1 MADVKRMK
9 KKAALMVRRTVQDER
24 VHRHVAD
31 ASGGLRKAY
40 RRASR
45 KGGAEAV
52 EDRKLYGHVRQAAA
66 SGAAALRI
74 VSAPEPK
81 PKRRGRKLLL
91 ALAAAVAAVAAV
103 RKRRAG
109 DDGPRAYD
117 DRPAEPVEPGRE
129 ADGAAP
135 TPSHA

>member
-1 MADVKRMK
+1 MADTKRMK
-9 KKAALMVRRTVQDER
+9 KKAAPMVRRTVQDER

-31 ASGGLRKAY
+31 AAGGLRKAY

-45 KGGAEAV
+45 KGGDAV

-91 ALAAAVAAVAAV
+91 ALAAAVAAVAVV

-109 DDGPRAYD
+109 ADGPRVYA

-129 ADGAAP
+129 AHGAAP
-135 TPSHA
+135 TPTHA

>member
-1 MADVKRMK
+1 MADTKRMK
-9 KKAALMVRRTVQDER
+9 KKAAPYVRRTLNDER

-31 ASGGLRKAY
+31 AAAGVRKAY

-52 EDRKLYGHVRQAAA
+52 EDRKVYGYVRQAAA

-91 ALAAAVAAVAAV
+91 ALAAAAAAVVAV
-103 RKRRAG
+103 RKRRGGA
-109 DDGPRAYD
+109 DGPRQYD

-129 ADGAAP
+129 AHGAAP

>member
-1 MADVKRMK
+1 MADTKRMK
-9 KKAALMVRRTVQDER
+9 KKAAPYVRRTLHDER

-31 ASGGLRKAY
+31 AAGGLRKAY

-45 KGGAEAV
+45 KGGGAV
-52 EDRKLYGHVRQAAA
+52 EDRRLYGHVRQAAA

-74 VSAPEPK
+74 VSAPPPK
-81 PKRRGRKLLL
+81 PKRRGRKLLV
-91 ALAAAVAAVAAV
+91 ALAAAVAAVAVV

-109 DDGPRAYD
+109 AQGPRDYA

-129 ADGAAP
+129 SHGAVP